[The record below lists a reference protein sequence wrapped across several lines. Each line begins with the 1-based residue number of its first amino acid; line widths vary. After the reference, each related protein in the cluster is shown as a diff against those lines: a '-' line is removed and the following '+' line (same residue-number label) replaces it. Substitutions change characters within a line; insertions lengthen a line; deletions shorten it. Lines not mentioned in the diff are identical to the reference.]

1 MDRRKLILVALLA
14 LLLIATVVL
23 AATLDLWAGSVDTS
37 GALFSGQNSRLTKAV
52 IGLVVF
58 VVLGLFGIVYKGP
71 KR

>member
-1 MDRRKLILVALLA
+1 MKKIILFALLV
-14 LLLIATVVL
+14 LLLIATIVL
-23 AATLDLWAGSVDTS
+23 AATLDLWAGNVDVF

-58 VVLGLFGIVYKGP
+58 LILGLFGIIYKGP